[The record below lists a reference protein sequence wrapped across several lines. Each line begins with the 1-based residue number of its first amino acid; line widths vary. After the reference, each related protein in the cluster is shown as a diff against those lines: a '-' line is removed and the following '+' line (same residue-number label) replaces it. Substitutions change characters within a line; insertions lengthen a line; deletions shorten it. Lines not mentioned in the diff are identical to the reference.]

1 MRTCSR
7 PATVISAASAPL
19 GLGAGEQRHLCR
31 SVPHSVWRAALRR
44 SRRKLGLANKLG
56 LKYVLAGVVGMLARC
71 VFLSAFA
78 LADAGHAADIHL
90 LPASNASA
98 GFAGVVIDG
107 TIVSG
112 DAAKFDAITAG
123 YQSGIVILNS
133 DGGVAIEGMEI
144 GEAIRARPAKPVGM
158 VTIVLDGN
166 RCASACALV
175 FAGGQIREM
184 QAHALLGAHAVYV
197 TGTDG
202 VSRETGQG
210 NAMVG
215 AYLTKLGY
223 SYQTVAAM
231 TSAAP
236 GDMTWLNP
244 AEARQIGLGVLTVD
258 QNANIV
264 VYADGSVPGAPAPQV
279 ATPPASSTPVAALP
293 PPLALSPQLTPVDQ
307 QTYGAASQQF
317 RVGAP
322 GTFPL
327 VPGGLQATLSGEP
340 ASTRAGFFAVG
351 VITAVDVEAYCA
363 TQPTGD
369 ATTKCR
375 SDYETAIGSRVV
387 ANADCTNG
395 FVTYSFRGK
404 TRATRYAGGNIDTV
418 NFDSRVAP
426 AMLDAQWHMLC
437 AGE

>member
-1 MRTCSR
+1 MG
-7 PATVISAASAPL
+7 AIEML
-19 GLGAGEQRHLCR
+19 G
-31 SVPHSVWRAALRR
+31 
-44 SRRKLGLANKLG
+44 
-56 LKYVLAGVVGMLARC
+56 RC
-71 VFLSAFA
+71 VFLAAFA
-78 LADAGHAADIHL
+78 LADAGNAADIHL
-90 LPASNASA
+90 MPASNASD
-98 GFAGVVIDG
+98 GFAAVVIDG

-123 YQSGIVILNS
+123 YQSGIVVLNS

-144 GEAIRARPAKPVGM
+144 GEAIRSRPAKPVGM
-158 VTIVLDGN
+158 VTVVLDGN

-175 FAGGQIREM
+175 FAGGHLREM

-223 SYQTVAAM
+223 GYQTVAAM

-236 GDMTWLNP
+236 DAMTWLNP

-264 VYADGSVPGAPAPQV
+264 VYADGSIPGAPAPQV
-279 ATPPASSTPVAALP
+279 TPAAPPTPVAALP
-293 PPLALSPQLTPVDQ
+293 SPLALSPQPKPIDQ

-369 ATTKCR
+369 ETTKCR
-375 SDYETAIGSRVV
+375 SEYETAIGSRVE
-387 ANADCTNG
+387 ANADCTNS

-404 TRATRYAGGNIDTV
+404 TRATRYAGGNIDTF
-418 NFDSRVAP
+418 NFDARVAP

-437 AGE
+437 VGE

>member
-1 MRTCSR
+1 
-7 PATVISAASAPL
+7 
-19 GLGAGEQRHLCR
+19 
-31 SVPHSVWRAALRR
+31 
-44 SRRKLGLANKLG
+44 
-56 LKYVLAGVVGMLARC
+56 MLARC
-71 VFLSAFA
+71 VFLAAFA
-78 LADAGHAADIHL
+78 FAGASHAADIHL
-90 LPASNASA
+90 LPASDAST
-98 GFAGVVIDG
+98 GFAAVVIEG

-112 DAAKFDAITAG
+112 DAAKFDAVTAD

-133 DGGVAIEGMEI
+133 DGGVALEGMQI
-144 GEAIRARPAKPVGM
+144 GEAIRGRPAEPIGM
-158 VTIVLDGN
+158 ITIVLDGN

-175 FAGGQIREM
+175 FAGGHIREM

-210 NAMVG
+210 NALVG

-236 GDMTWLNP
+236 DGMTWLNP
-244 AEARQIGLGVLTVD
+244 GEARQIGLGVLTVD
-258 QNANIV
+258 QNAKIV
-264 VYADGSVPGAPAPQV
+264 VYADGSFPGAPSPEAA
-279 ATPPASSTPVAALP
+279 ATPPAPPTPVAALP
-293 PPLALSPQLTPVDQ
+293 PPLTLSPQPTPVDRP
-307 QTYGAASQQF
+307 TYGAASQQF

-327 VPGGLQATLSGEP
+327 VPGGLQATLSGAP

-375 SDYETAIGSRVV
+375 SDYETAIGSRVE
-387 ANADCTNG
+387 ANADCTNS

-404 TRATRYAGGNIDTV
+404 TRATRDAGGKIDTF
-418 NFDSRVAP
+418 NFDAHVAP

-437 AGE
+437 VGG